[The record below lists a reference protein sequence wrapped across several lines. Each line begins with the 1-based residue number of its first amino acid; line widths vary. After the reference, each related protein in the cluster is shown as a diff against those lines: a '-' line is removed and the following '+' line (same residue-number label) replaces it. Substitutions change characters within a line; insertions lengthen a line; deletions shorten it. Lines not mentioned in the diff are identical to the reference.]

1 MKTEKIAK
9 EVTSALDA
17 LRGSDPVVMKKKFV
31 MEDSLYRKN
40 TPGREIAHAECV
52 FDCSFCLVTVIAL
65 TVLAAAA
72 LAVCRLCRR
81 H

>member
-9 EVTSALDA
+9 KVTSALDA
-17 LRGSDPVVMKKKFV
+17 LRGSDPVVMKKKIV

-52 FDCSFCLVTVIAL
+52 FHCSFCLLTVAAL
-65 TVLAAAA
+65 TAHAAPPLA
-72 LAVCRLCRR
+72 LCRLCRR
-81 H
+81 P